1 MKKTLLSLFIYF
13 AFSYSYSSEIK
24 LIKIFDGLN
33 KPWSMS
39 FIDDNNVLVTEKPGN
54 LLIINLKDKTK
65 STIKHNLSVLE
76 DGQGGLLD
84 VLFHNKNVYVSYSE
98 NRGNWQS
105 STSVA
110 R

>member
-13 AFSYSYSSEIK
+13 TFSYSYSSEIK

-33 KPWSMS
+33 KPWSLS

-54 LLIINLKDKTK
+54 LLIVNLKDKTK
-65 STIKHNLSVLE
+65 SAIKHNLSVLE

-84 VLFHNKNVYVSYSE
+84 VL
-98 NRGNWQS
+98 
-105 STSVA
+105 
-110 R
+110 